1 MSFTNGRPCSY
12 LVVVALLCKTT
23 FEIVLERLLIIFKD
37 GQFRGLRSGIFWK
50 AVGGGTLFIVDELDS
65 GSGVL

>member
-1 MSFTNGRPCSY
+1 M
-12 LVVVALLCKTT
+12 T
-23 FEIVLERLLIIFKD
+23 FEIVLEGLYINFKD